1 MVEEVL
7 FSITKENLETGL
19 RGYPTGYCPTS
30 YVHPDKGLYYSG
42 MAVDK
47 LTDLSLEEVIYLL
60 LYARKPTAE
69 ERTNFLHDL
78 KKRSQIH
85 PDVLAHIKTFPRNG
99 SPLKLFACALLMQ
112 KMLSTREGDNW
123 GQNGWEDC
131 LDIVAKAPLLA
142 GAVMAHSAGWIGH
155 APQLQ
160 DGYIERFIYSMHL
173 PFLPSHDLK
182 EALRLFFMLHF
193 DHGGGNLST
202 FVGKAVASGLED
214 MYGSLASAMLA
225 LEGPRH
231 GRANQDALELLSD
244 VQNNVGMTPSDDE
257 LKNYLRKRLSEGKLI
272 FGFGHAVLRV
282 EDPRA
287 SLFYGFAERHF
298 AANQLVQL
306 ALQLRKAASDVL
318 QETGKVSD
326 PYANVDAISGV
337 VLIAA
342 GFDYPQFFPLLF
354 GASRCVGIARQI
366 IYERLEARG
375 GKGTPIVR
383 PQYLYLHDPQFSG

>member
-1 MVEEVL
+1 MSEEVL

-42 MAVDK
+42 IAVDE
-47 LTDLSLEEVIYLL
+47 LTGLSLEEVIYLL
-60 LYARKPTAE
+60 LYARKPTSD
-69 ERTNFLHDL
+69 ERSQFIHDL
-78 KKRSQIH
+78 KKRAQIH
-85 PDVLAHIKTFPRNG
+85 PDVLAHIKSLPKSG
-99 SPLKLFACALLMQ
+99 SPLKLFACALLLE
-112 KMLSTREGDNW
+112 KMLNKREGRD
-123 GQNGWEDC
+123 GDDYWEDC
-131 LDIVAKAPLLA
+131 LDVVAKAPLLA
-142 GAVMAHSAGWIGH
+142 GAVMAHVAGWNGDT
-155 APQLQ
+155 PMLQ
-160 DGYIERFIYSMHL
+160 DGYVERFVHSMHL
-173 PFLPSHDLK
+173 PKAPSHDLK
-182 EALRLFFMLHF
+182 EAFRLFLMLHL

-244 VQNNVGMTPSDDE
+244 VQKE
-257 LKNYLRKRLSEGKLI
+257 LGLAATTDQIKEYLRKRLKEGGLI

-287 SLFYGFAERHF
+287 TIFYAFAQRHF
-298 AANQLVQL
+298 KSNPLVQL
-306 ALQLRKAASDVL
+306 AIHLREAASQVL
-318 QETGKVSD
+318 KETGKVSD

-383 PQYLYLHDPQFSG
+383 PQYLYLYDPQFSG